1 MNKILYKLAYFFYTF
16 KRYRMLKKALLLQEK
31 KNSVG
36 GIPFSHFESRNS
48 GENLILL
55 HGLLDASFGFRKLI
69 PNLSQKWK
77 LYIPDV
83 PGFGK
88 NKLPMIKFLLHLDI
102 IAQIIYEYISILDL
116 RNVTLVGHS
125 MGGLLS
131 QHLALLDAKKE
142 NRISR
147 LVLISPGNHPHPK
160 RDEIRSLLFPRN
172 RQEVLRLLHEL
183 YYKNFPDPS
192 PFLQDTL
199 VYEWSLPGYEMLA
212 ENTIERENEIF
223 FGKVVKN
230 IKIPTHI
237 IAGENDAITNLSAM
251 QDLHSWIKGSTLD
264 VVPSA
269 KHAIHLEFPEIV
281 AEIINKRGL
290 INS

>member
-1 MNKILYKLAYFFYTF
+1 
-16 KRYRMLKKALLLQEK
+16 MLEKVLHLQEK
-31 KNSVG
+31 KNTVG
-36 GIPFSHFESRNS
+36 GIPFSHFESRNP
-48 GENLILL
+48 GENLVLL
-55 HGLLDASFGFRKLI
+55 HGLLDASFGFRRLI
-69 PNLSQKWK
+69 PHLSQRWK

-142 NRISR
+142 KRITR
-147 LVLISPGNHPHPK
+147 LVLISSGNHPHPQ
-160 RDEIRSLLFPRN
+160 RDEIRSILFPRN
-172 RQEVLRLLHEL
+172 RKEVLRLLHEL
-183 YYKNFPDPS
+183 YHKDFPDPS

-199 VYEWSLPGYEMLA
+199 VYEWNLPAYEMLA

-223 FGKVVKN
+223 FGKAVEK

-237 IAGENDAITNLSAM
+237 ISGENDSITNLDSM
-251 QDLHSWIKGSTLD
+251 KDLHSWIKGSTLD
-264 VVPSA
+264 VVPFA
-269 KHAIHLEFPEIV
+269 KHAIHLEYPEIV
-281 AEIINKRGL
+281 ANIINKRGL
-290 INS
+290 TNS

>member
-1 MNKILYKLAYFFYTF
+1 
-16 KRYRMLKKALLLQEK
+16 MLKKIHLLQEK

-36 GIPFSHFESRNS
+36 GIPFSHFESKNS
-48 GENLILL
+48 GQNLILL
-55 HGLLDASFGFRKLI
+55 HGLLDASFGFRRLI
-69 PNLSQKWK
+69 PHLSKRWK
-77 LYIPDV
+77 LFIPDV

-88 NKLPMIKFLLHLDI
+88 NKLPLIKFLLHLDI
-102 IAQIIYEYISILDL
+102 IAHIIYEYIRIMDL
-116 RNVTLVGHS
+116 RDITLVGHS

-131 QHLALLDAKKE
+131 QHLALLDSKKE
-142 NRISR
+142 KRIAR

-160 RDEIRSLLFPRN
+160 RDEIRSILFPRN
-172 RQEVLRLLHEL
+172 RKEVLRLLHEL
-183 YYKNFPDPS
+183 YYKDFPDPS

-199 VYEWSLPGYEMLA
+199 VYEWNLPVYEMLA

-223 FGKVVKN
+223 FGKAAEN

-251 QDLHSWIKGSTLD
+251 KDLHSWIEGSTLD
-264 VVPSA
+264 VIPLA

-290 INS
+290 INN

>member
-1 MNKILYKLAYFFYTF
+1 MNKILYNLAYFFYTF
-16 KRYRMLKKALLLQEK
+16 KRYGILKKVLFLQEK
-31 KNSVG
+31 KSSVG

-55 HGLLDASFGFRKLI
+55 HGLLDASFGFRRLI
-69 PNLSQKWK
+69 PNLSKRWK

-88 NKLPMIKFLLHLDI
+88 SKLPLIKFLLHLDI
-102 IAQIIYEYISILDL
+102 IAQIIYEFISIKDL

-147 LVLISPGNHPHPK
+147 LVLISPGNQPHPQ
-160 RDEIRSLLFPRN
+160 RDEIRSILFPRN
-172 RQEVLRLLHEL
+172 RKEVLRLIHEL
-183 YYKNFPDPS
+183 YYKDFPDPS

-199 VYEWSLPGYEMLA
+199 VYEWSLPIYEMLA
-212 ENTIERENEIF
+212 ENTIEREKEIF
-223 FGKVVKN
+223 IGKAVEN

-237 IAGENDAITNLSAM
+237 IAGENDSITNLRAM
-251 QDLHSWIKGSTLD
+251 KDLHSWIEGSTLD
-264 VVPSA
+264 VVPLA

-290 INS
+290 LNS